1 MVDVVAQVGSLN
13 QFATVMEQIIV
24 ADSSASKVAI
34 LSHYFSQLQ
43 DDQLL
48 HAGRYAAGQAFP
60 MRRRIA
66 QVSEITLITALS
78 VLSRVEPAQLTAQRQ
93 QLGDWAEVAAASL
106 VRRSVSLLMLEDVA
120 IALELIGKAKGK
132 HKLSWVMKLLERAT
146 ALEAKYLIKLL
157 MGDGQISS
165 AEVVEGAIAQMSQQ
179 PIERIQWVHLLLG
192 DLGKTALLARYNQLD
207 QARMQLF
214 QPIKFMLAS
223 IVQDPVQIIQRLPQG
238 FAVETKFDGIRVQ
251 AHIAP
256 ADRSINLQQE
266 TVIAGMRVALFS
278 RTLQEMTDSF
288 PDLVMPLAALAP
300 HALVT
305 GEAAGLILDGE
316 IVPYQNEQILPFS
329 ALQSRLSARTPS
341 SELIASV
348 PVAFIAYDV
357 LYKDGEVLIQQP
369 YLQRRQIL
377 ESLPMEMPKIRL
389 VSSQQL
395 FDLDQLDQQYGLAR
409 SQGQEGLIVKALHS
423 PYRPGQRSQDWLKL
437 RHSIATLDVVV
448 TGAEFAPAPHPR
460 ADGASV
466 DSNAASHYCSNYAVA
481 VRASATDATLLNI
494 GKVSVGLD
502 AAEQQELTNWLQAHT
517 LEEFANGNVRLV
529 EPHIVFEVTF
539 DSLRLSSRSK
549 SGYVLEQPRIIRIRR
564 DKPVAQID
572 TLDTVIHLA
581 ELQTGWWDSRM

>member
-1 MVDVVAQVGSLN
+1 MVNVVAQVGSLN
-13 QFATVMEQIIV
+13 QFATVMEQVIV
-24 ADSSASKVAI
+24 ANSPASKVAV
-34 LSHYFSQLQ
+34 LSHYFSQLS

-60 MRRRIA
+60 SRRRTA

-93 QLGDWAEVAAASL
+93 QLGDLAEVAAVTL
-106 VRRSVSLLMLEDVA
+106 LRRSVSLLMLEDVA

-132 HKLSWVMKLLERAT
+132 HKLGWVIKLLERAT
-146 ALEAKYLIKLL
+146 ALEAKYLMKLL
-157 MGDGQISS
+157 TGDGLDS
-165 AEVVEGAIAQMSQQ
+165 AEVVEAAIAQMCQQ
-179 PIERIQWVHLLLG
+179 PLERIQWVHLLLG
-192 DLGKTALLARYNQLD
+192 DLGKTAVLARRNQLD

-223 IVQDPVQIIQRLPQG
+223 IVQDPLQIIQQLPQG
-238 FAVETKFDGIRVQ
+238 FAVETKYDGIRVQ

-256 ADRSINLQQE
+256 ADRAINLQQE
-266 TVIAGMRVALFS
+266 TVFAGIRVALFS

-288 PDLVMPLAALAP
+288 PDLVMPLAALTP
-300 HALVT
+300 HALVS
-305 GEAAGLILDGE
+305 GESAGLILDGE

-329 ALQSRLSARTPS
+329 ALQARLSPRTPS
-341 SELIASV
+341 PDLMARV

-357 LYKDGEVLIQQP
+357 LYKDGDVLIQQP

-377 ESLPMEMPKIRL
+377 ESLPMEVPKVRL
-389 VSSQQL
+389 VVSQQL
-395 FDLDQLDQQYGLAR
+395 FDLDELDQQYVLAR

-448 TGAEFAPAPHPR
+448 TGAEFSTELNLEAGL
-460 ADGASV
+460 DGCNIA
-466 DSNAASHYCSNYAVA
+466 CSNYAIA
-481 VRASATDATLLNI
+481 VRASETDATLLNI
-494 GKVSVGLD
+494 GKASVGLD

-529 EPHIVFEVTF
+529 EPQIVFEVTF
-539 DSLRLSSRSK
+539 DSLQPSSRSK